1 MQPVG
6 GFGADNLNKRC
17 RLTCVLRFHSLDFFC
32 RYFCNKWTRLD
43 SAVFINISSLAERLA
58 DSLGTE
64 HCWVRPGGVDISR
77 YIQVLPEEHYP
88 ALRKIDCS

>member
-17 RLTCVLRFHSLDFFC
+17 RLTCVLRFHSLDIFC

-64 HCWVRPGGVDISR
+64 HCWVRPGGCRYQLVYTGITWRALSR
-77 YIQVLPEEHYP
+77 VT
-88 ALRKIDCS
+88 